1 MSLRPRYSRAFKLD
15 PPGTE
20 LTHIEGRG
28 HRHHDGAAE
37 APHGAQEPAGGGAPL
52 PPKADQ
58 RQEEVGPECA
68 TTHPGPSQPS
78 AHPRPSGEPSGLRP
92 GNGTEVQKG
101 GGRKTHLLYI
111 TFREGRLSIFQCNDA
126 SNQTIKTIGI
136 DMQLQDLAFESPIW
150 QDPLYVLK
158 ARSLHPLDTPKTLTV
173 HHDINRRM

>member
-92 GNGTEVQKG
+92 GNGTEVQRG
-101 GGRKTHLLYI
+101 GKEDSFTIYHFSRRA
-111 TFREGRLSIFQCNDA
+111 TFYLPCNDA

>member
-58 RQEEVGPECA
+58 RRTQ
-68 TTHPGPSQPS
+68 
-78 AHPRPSGEPSGLRP
+78 
-92 GNGTEVQKG
+92 
-101 GGRKTHLLYI
+101 
-111 TFREGRLSIFQCNDA
+111 FSIFDG
-126 SNQTIKTIGI
+126 SFV
-136 DMQLQDLAFESPIW
+136 FE
-150 QDPLYVLK
+150 V
-158 ARSLHPLDTPKTLTV
+158 V
-173 HHDINRRM
+173 NFEN

>member
-111 TFREGRLSIFQCNDA
+111 TFREGRLSIFHA
-126 SNQTIKTIGI
+126 TMLQTK
-136 DMQLQDLAFESPIW
+136 
-150 QDPLYVLK
+150 PLRL
-158 ARSLHPLDTPKTLTV
+158 
-173 HHDINRRM
+173 

>member
-1 MSLRPRYSRAFKLD
+1 MNITLSL
-15 PPGTE
+15 
-20 LTHIEGRG
+20 
-28 HRHHDGAAE
+28 
-37 APHGAQEPAGGGAPL
+37 EPTFFGPFVSSSLCVFGFVHCQYRESGVASFPGAPL

-111 TFREGRLSIFQCNDA
+111 TFREGRLSIFHATMLQ
-126 SNQTIKTIGI
+126 IK
-136 DMQLQDLAFESPIW
+136 
-150 QDPLYVLK
+150 PLRL
-158 ARSLHPLDTPKTLTV
+158 
-173 HHDINRRM
+173 

>member
-37 APHGAQEPAGGGAPL
+37 APHGAQEPAGGGTPR

-58 RQEEVGPECA
+58 REEEMGPECA
-68 TTHPGPSQPS
+68 ATHPKPSQPT
-78 AHPRPSGEPSGLRP
+78 GLRP

-101 GGRKTHLLYI
+101 G
-111 TFREGRLSIFQCNDA
+111 EGRLIYYISLFAKGDFLSSMQRCFK
-126 SNQTIKTIGI
+126 SN
-136 DMQLQDLAFESPIW
+136 
-150 QDPLYVLK
+150 
-158 ARSLHPLDTPKTLTV
+158 H
-173 HHDINRRM
+173 